1 MFLGPAPRSAPS
13 PSYALGSNCNP
24 FLSLRKELHFRY
36 DSTENTLSNDSEP
49 AKLLQ
54 AFPEESENRRA
65 WPIEGARKPLNVFAT
80 TEADGQTYF
89 SSSNADS
96 LPGIDG
102 MKQRTPSPELSGIQP
117 DPGQS
122 SGEQQ
127 LERNTAFEI
136 SDNSAASSAGMQLC
150 GMVTAD
156 YAFQASEP
164 MSNPSHAIKLV
175 CSKSSPELVDRDLSE
190 EMKTSLTGASTMN
203 CPPGPSVNEQSGR
216 GSTCPALL
224 TVGALNKGQDW
235 DMSEPCE
242 HNPSM
247 DDSST
252 VVSIGADDHDCD
264 DEDEDGESST
274 RAM

>member
-1 MFLGPAPRSAPS
+1 LGPAPRSAPS
-13 PSYALGSNCNP
+13 ASYALGSKCNL
-24 FLSLRKELHFRY
+24 FLSPYKELHSRY
-36 DSTENTLSNDSEP
+36 DSTENTLSDDSEP
-49 AKLLQ
+49 VRFLQ
-54 AFPEESENRRA
+54 VFSEESENRRA

-80 TEADGQTYF
+80 TAADGQTYF

-102 MKQRTPSPELSGIQP
+102 MKRRTPSPELSGIQP

-122 SGEQQ
+122 AGEQQ
-127 LERNTAFEI
+127 LERNTAFE
-136 SDNSAASSAGMQLC
+136 STDSSAASSADMQLC

-156 YAFQASEP
+156 YTSQASEP
-164 MSNPSHAIKLV
+164 MSKPSHAIKLL

-190 EMKTSLTGASTMN
+190 EMKTSLTGANTMN
-203 CPPGPSVNEQSGR
+203 CPPGPSVNDQSGR
-216 GSTCPALL
+216 GSSCPALL
-224 TVGALNKGQDW
+224 TGGALDKGQDW
-235 DMSEPCE
+235 AMSEPCE
-242 HNPSM
+242 HNPIM

-252 VVSIGADDHDCD
+252 VVFIGADDHDCD